1 MPTGYFSNMVLQGYS
16 SDNVLKINVIS
27 IVFPTLN
34 YKTKY
39 EAYLV
44 LEAYRWNLESW
55 SIILTLKVFLIY
67 FLILIFIINTSPVML
82 PSSMLYLTGMLFWIL
97 CRNTFHYAM
106 LFLTTDYIIFL
117 FCDPKPLIWLFFFR
131 RYFYV
136 YFQRCP
142 FLLKGQTIVFGS
154 HYF

>member
-1 MPTGYFSNMVLQGYS
+1 MFLQGYS

-82 PSSMLYLTGMLFWIL
+82 PSSMLYLTGMLF
-97 CRNTFHYAM
+97 
-106 LFLTTDYIIFL
+106 
-117 FCDPKPLIWLFFFR
+117 
-131 RYFYV
+131 
-136 YFQRCP
+136 
-142 FLLKGQTIVFGS
+142 
-154 HYF
+154 